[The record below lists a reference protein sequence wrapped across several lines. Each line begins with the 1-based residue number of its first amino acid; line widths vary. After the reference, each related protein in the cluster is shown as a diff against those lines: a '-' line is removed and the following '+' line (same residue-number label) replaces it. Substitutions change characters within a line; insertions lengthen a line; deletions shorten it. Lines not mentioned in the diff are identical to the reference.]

1 MRRGSAAS
9 DFRLGAASRPAAG
22 ASVMTPAAGAW
33 GVLLLFTVPIG
44 GGIPAGVVLA
54 AHHGIGWPVMLALYF
69 VSDVILACVFEPLMN
84 LLIAAGRKVPALGRV
99 GDAVRRV
106 VRQSAAGYG
115 SALGPLALILI
126 AFGVDPMTGR
136 AASHAAGHGFV
147 SGWAL
152 AITGDMMYFTVLMV
166 STLWLNSVLGDGT
179 LVTVV
184 MLAAMFIV
192 PALLRRWSARA
203 AQPGG

>member
-1 MRRGSAAS
+1 VS
-9 DFRLGAASRPAAG
+9 
-22 ASVMTPAAGAW
+22 GAW
-33 GVLLLFTVPIG
+33 GVLLLFLIPVG
-44 GGIPAGVVLA
+44 GGIPAGVVMA
-54 AHHGIGWPVMLALYF
+54 SHRGVGWPVMLALYF
-69 VSDVILACVFEPLMN
+69 VSDVILACVFEPLMR

-99 GDAVRRV
+99 GDAVRHV
-106 VRQSAAGYG
+106 VKKSAAGYG

-147 SGWAL
+147 SGWTL
-152 AITGDMMYFTVLMV
+152 AIAGDMMYFTVLMV

-179 LVTVV
+179 LVTGI

-192 PALLRRWSARA
+192 PALVRRWGRA
-203 AQPGG
+203 A